1 MKTKHLLIPGTLV
14 AVVVA
19 IVGMVLVAHRQPG
32 GRKWERAVTT
42 PPPVGHPSTPPATA
56 VAPARQ
62 PPVQI
67 PQTNAPRLEPP
78 QPGAAPAGNPKKTKE
93 PVRDPVARLA
103 LSLVGADADAEAYW
117 LTAIN
122 DPNLPANERKDLI
135 EDLNEDGLSDP
146 QHPGPQDL
154 PLILRR
160 LQLIGNQLFDHLG
173 RFDRTSL
180 VLTNRLI

>member
-32 GRKWERAVTT
+32 GSLKWERALTT
-42 PPPVGHPSTPPATA
+42 PPPVGYPSTPPAKA

-67 PQTNAPRLEPP
+67 PQTDAPRFENPP
-78 QPGAAPAGNPKKTKE
+78 PGATPAGNPKKTKE

-117 LTAIN
+117 MTAIN

-160 LQLIGNQLFDHLG
+160 LQLIERAYADHL
-173 RFDRTSL
+173 T
-180 VLTNRLI
+180 LIRIIGQHKKS